1 MILAIVFKRIFLLF
15 RKTGLMTRQ
24 YPNNFMLNR
33 ISGIVFDFMV
43 VSSITAIN
51 VEDLTDKWIPFI
63 VVTTFGGIGT
73 MIYLHFLTKRIYK
86 EYPIEGFAGMFGM
99 LTGTASTGVALLREV
114 DPNFKTP
121 AATDLVTGSTTA
133 VLFGL
138 PILLIAGF
146 APTSITNAVI
156 SFVVLIALFLLFTT
170 ILLKTHKKD

>member
-1 MILAIVFKRIFLLF
+1 
-15 RKTGLMTRQ
+15 
-24 YPNNFMLNR
+24 
-33 ISGIVFDFMV
+33 
-43 VSSITAIN
+43 
-51 VEDLTDKWIPFI
+51 
-63 VVTTFGGIGT
+63 
-73 MIYLHFLTKRIYK
+73 
-86 EYPIEGFAGMFGM
+86 M

-170 ILLKTHKKD
+170 ILLKTHK